1 MHTRGPC
8 NWSSTAINTTPPTTS
23 TCWKRPGWRWCNY
36 WLIRA
41 APIRR
46 TRGRLRWDTGVPA
59 GVRRR
64 PGGPAPHWRAGCV
77 RKVVRRAENKRWD
90 AVQRLD
96 GVTAAS
102 GRAQVRAFIPGPVSS
117 VPPEIRKL
125 QVGGTQLPR
134 LHDSTQDDAWV
145 TVELTPEVELS
156 TGKAAAQVGHA
167 AQLAYEHLSER
178 CAARDSDA
186 ARVLVAWRQDGFRIR
201 AVTSTGEQWAA
212 ADRPVRVL
220 DAGLTEISG
229 ATETARAHW

>member
-1 MHTRGPC
+1 MQLVIHRNKHDPANHLDVLEAAGMAVVQLLADPR
-8 NWSSTAINTTPPTTS
+8 STDPQDP
-23 TCWKRPGWRWCNY
+23 W
-36 WLIRA
+36 A
-41 APIRR
+41 AA
-46 TRGRLRWDTGVPA
+46 VA
-59 GVRRR
+59 
-64 PGGPAPHWRAGCV
+64 HWRAGWI

-90 AVQRLD
+90 DVQRLD

>member
-1 MHTRGPC
+1 MNHPVSRPAHSDHAHPWAMQLVIHRNKHDPANHLDVLEAAGMAVVQLLADPR
-8 NWSSTAINTTPPTTS
+8 STDPQDP
-23 TCWKRPGWRWCNY
+23 W
-36 WLIRA
+36 A
-41 APIRR
+41 AA
-46 TRGRLRWDTGVPA
+46 VA
-59 GVRRR
+59 
-64 PGGPAPHWRAGCV
+64 HWRAGWI

-90 AVQRLD
+90 DVQRLD

>member
-1 MHTRGPC
+1 MQLVIHRNKHDPANHLDVLEAAGTAVVQLLADPR
-8 NWSSTAINTTPPTTS
+8 STDPQDP
-23 TCWKRPGWRWCNY
+23 W
-36 WLIRA
+36 A
-41 APIRR
+41 AA
-46 TRGRLRWDTGVPA
+46 VA
-59 GVRRR
+59 
-64 PGGPAPHWRAGCV
+64 HWRAGWI

-90 AVQRLD
+90 DVQRLD
-96 GVTAAS
+96 GVTASS
-102 GRAQVRAFIPGPVSS
+102 GSAQVRAFIPGPVSS

-178 CAARDSDA
+178 CAAGDPDA
-186 ARVLVAWRQDGFRIR
+186 ARVLVAWWQDGFRIR
-201 AVTSTGEQWAA
+201 AVTTTAEQWAA